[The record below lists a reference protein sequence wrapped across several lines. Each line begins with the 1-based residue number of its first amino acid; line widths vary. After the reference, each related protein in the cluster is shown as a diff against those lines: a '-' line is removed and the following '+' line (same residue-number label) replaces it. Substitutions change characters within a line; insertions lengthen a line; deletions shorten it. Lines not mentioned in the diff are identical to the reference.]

1 MRRIGGPLS
10 RPPLIA
16 VLFAVRSEEHSDERP
31 RRVRPIQLGGGAF
44 RQMIIGV
51 VGLGAMGLGIAQVYA
66 QAGQVVRATD
76 AVAGARASAPERLA
90 VALAQRVEKGAMTA
104 AERDAVLSR
113 VQVVDRIEDLAPAD
127 LVIEAVIEQAA
138 AKRVVFAMLA
148 AVLSPQAVL
157 ATNTSSLSVA
167 ALAAGLPAPGR
178 LIGLH
183 FFNPAPAMK
192 LVELIGHAGSDA
204 DALTIARHLTEAAGK
219 TVIACP
225 DRPGF
230 IVNRCA
236 RPFYGEALALLEEGH
251 TAAAIDAAM
260 VAAGYRIG
268 PFSLIDLI
276 GADINLAATEGLSA
290 AMAGH
295 PRYHVFRSLKE
306 QVAAGRLGR
315 KSGRGFVFPAAV
327 VAQPDE
333 AIVRRIEA
341 ALVNEAAWLLDEGGV
356 SEAGIDLGLK
366 LGLNFPRGPF
376 EILAAQGADTIRAT
390 LAACEATSPPHL
402 KGRYL
407 PAPKV
412 AR

>member
-1 MRRIGGPLS
+1 
-10 RPPLIA
+10 
-16 VLFAVRSEEHSDERP
+16 
-31 RRVRPIQLGGGAF
+31 
-44 RQMIIGV
+44 
-51 VGLGAMGLGIAQVYA
+51 MGLGIAQVYA
-66 QAGQVVRATD
+66 QAGHAVRATD
-76 AVAGARASAPERLA
+76 AVPGARASAMARLA
-90 VALAQRVEKGAMTA
+90 AALAPRVDKGAMTA
-104 AERDAVLSR
+104 AERDGVLSR
-113 VQVVDRIEDLAPAD
+113 VQVVERTRDIAPAD
-127 LVIEAVIEQAA
+127 LVIEAVVEEVG
-138 AKRVVFAMLA
+138 AKRAVFAALA
-148 AVLSPQAVL
+148 GVLSPQAVL

-167 ALAAGLPAPGR
+167 SLAAGLAAPGR

-192 LVELIGHAGSDA
+192 LVELIGHAGSDP
-204 DALTIARHLTEAAGK
+204 DALTTARHLTEAAGK

-251 TAAAIDAAM
+251 SAALIDGAM
-260 VAAGYRIG
+260 LAAGYRIG

-276 GADINLAATEGLSA
+276 GADINLAATEALSA

-295 PRYHVFRSLKE
+295 PRYHVFRALKQ

-315 KSGRGFVFPAAV
+315 KSGRGFAHPAT
-327 VAQPDE
+327 VAAAPDE
-333 AIVRRIEA
+333 AIVSRIEA
-341 ALVNEAAWLLDEGGV
+341 ALVNEACWLLAEGGV
-356 SEAGIDLGLK
+356 TEAGIDTALK

-376 EILAAQGADTIRAT
+376 EILAARGAEVIRAT
-390 LAACEATSPPHL
+390 LAACEAAAPPHL

-412 AR
+412 QTR